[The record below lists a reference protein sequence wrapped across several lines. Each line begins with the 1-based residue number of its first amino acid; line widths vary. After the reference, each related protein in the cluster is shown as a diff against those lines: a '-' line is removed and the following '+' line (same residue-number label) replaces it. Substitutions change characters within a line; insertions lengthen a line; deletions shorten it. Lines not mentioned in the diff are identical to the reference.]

1 MASPTVL
8 LDLLA
13 APSIQQPPLSSFL
26 IFYFYFHFHFLFGLT
41 RVTLV
46 VMK

>member
-26 IFYFYFHFHFLFGLT
+26 IFYFHFHFLFGLT